1 MTFMSILAAIVTFAS
16 GTLGDTIHSRN
27 GSGPY
32 TRPFVVPT
40 DPNTQR
46 QARIRTKFS
55 LISQQWAATLTKDQR
70 AAWAT
75 YAANVQVPS
84 VSGRP
89 QFLTGQQMF
98 IRCNMPRPQP
108 AAFSI
113 RDAPVIFNQGQFS
126 TPTVETVQFVDLIL
140 VLFTGDDPWQNQD
153 GSQML
158 VQVSDGQSAGIN
170 FFAGP
175 FRFAGAIP
183 GSSTDPPV
191 GGQTLFDP
199 FVPHADGPRWARVRI
214 SFSDGRLSPARIFK
228 FLPLP

>member
-1 MTFMSILAAIVTFAS
+1 MANLLTVVTTFAS

-27 GSGPY
+27 ASGPY

-46 QARIRTKFS
+46 QARIRAKFS
-55 LISQQWAATLTKDQR
+55 LISQQWAATLAKDQR

-75 YAANVQVPS
+75 YAAHVQVPS

-108 AAFSI
+108 VAFSI
-113 RDAPVIFNQGQFS
+113 RDAPVIFNHGEFS

-140 VLFTGDDPWQNQD
+140 VLFTGDHAWQNQD

-158 VQVSDGQSAGIN
+158 VQVSDGQSAGTK
-170 FFAGP
+170 FFAAP

-183 GSSTDPPV
+183 GSSINPPV

-214 SFSDGRLSPARIFK
+214 SFSDGRLSPARIFQ

>member
-98 IRCNMPRPQP
+98 IRCNMPRRRPV
-108 AAFSI
+108 AFSI
-113 RDAPVIFNQGQFS
+113 RDAPIIFNHGEFS
-126 TPTVETVQFVDLIL
+126 TPTVETIQFVDLIL
-140 VLFTGDDPWQNQD
+140 VLFTGDDAWQNED
-153 GSQML
+153 GAFML
-158 VQVSDGQSAGIN
+158 IQVSDGQSDGTK

-175 FRFAGAIP
+175 FRFAGAIA
-183 GSSTDPPV
+183 GSATTPPIGV
-191 GGQTLFDP
+191 DTLFDP
-199 FVPHADGPRWARVRI
+199 FTPHADGPRWARVRVAR
-214 SFSDGRLSPARIFK
+214 SDGRLSPARIFE